1 MSFRKEIF
9 LALGFLFATMPLT
22 AFEPGPHPRLYISLQ
37 PTDKVPGLET
47 LRARIRK
54 AEYARAWD
62 RVKNSKS
69 AADRALVF
77 LVTGDTVGISVV
89 RKALS
94 ETVKNYNFLAEHAL
108 AYDWAYGALDE
119 KERKEFARRLM
130 DSAEAVARQYSIPTA
145 YHNMCR
151 GRHMAQGMAMLA
163 AWHEDPRAEKLLPQV
178 EKEMQW
184 LLEVLADSY
193 PVNDLEGRAGYGG
206 GWPEGYD
213 YDRHGSFYALQ
224 LLLAWRS
231 VGLGDLLSQS
241 DYWKDK
247 LPWLIY
253 GTAPGGSFILPY
265 EDNDWPIVMP
275 HDREMM
281 TFLEGEFREGLASYW
296 VDTFADTVKVRPFW
310 EFLFSDPSVKN
321 IPLDGLPTS
330 ALIPGL
336 GLALLRSSW
345 ADDASYVSFH
355 CGPWF
360 TYHQHAAQGSFT
372 VWRGRPLV
380 IEPGVYDGEVH
391 EHYVNWRIRTI
402 SHNCITVLDSTER
415 FQGPEAVP
423 EPANDGG
430 QIIQNWTLKP
440 STVAEW
446 RAQRKMRAAGQV
458 TAFLTDPTHDF
469 VSGEAA
475 GAYNPDKVRRW
486 CRRLLFIKPDWIIL
500 SDLVV
505 SGNPFFPKT
514 LFIHSPEEI
523 QVQGY
528 SATTVS
534 QGKAPLK
541 IYSLL
546 PQGALLKAA
555 GGPGRT
561 FEYGGN
567 NWKTVPAYNGQFDVA
582 WRLEIEA
589 PSQDTTVFLTALY
602 LGDPQNSG
610 TRIPEAKLLTS
621 SGKTVALSLGDG
633 RYRVEFDSEFK
644 ETYRLSGSGVTY
656 SIMGAVRQ
664 EGLPVEGAK
673 LDLEGVPRREA
684 QTDHQGRYNFSGLI
698 PGQYRIKLENSD
710 IIHEVRISDHSIGEV
725 NFE

>member
-241 DYWKDK
+241 D
-247 LPWLIY
+247 
-253 GTAPGGSFILPY
+253 
-265 EDNDWPIVMP
+265 
-275 HDREMM
+275 
-281 TFLEGEFREGLASYW
+281 
-296 VDTFADTVKVRPFW
+296 
-310 EFLFSDPSVKN
+310 
-321 IPLDGLPTS
+321 
-330 ALIPGL
+330 
-336 GLALLRSSW
+336 
-345 ADDASYVSFH
+345 
-355 CGPWF
+355 
-360 TYHQHAAQGSFT
+360 
-372 VWRGRPLV
+372 
-380 IEPGVYDGEVH
+380 
-391 EHYVNWRIRTI
+391 
-402 SHNCITVLDSTER
+402 
-415 FQGPEAVP
+415 
-423 EPANDGG
+423 
-430 QIIQNWTLKP
+430 
-440 STVAEW
+440 
-446 RAQRKMRAAGQV
+446 
-458 TAFLTDPTHDF
+458 
-469 VSGEAA
+469 
-475 GAYNPDKVRRW
+475 
-486 CRRLLFIKPDWIIL
+486 
-500 SDLVV
+500 
-505 SGNPFFPKT
+505 
-514 LFIHSPEEI
+514 
-523 QVQGY
+523 
-528 SATTVS
+528 
-534 QGKAPLK
+534 
-541 IYSLL
+541 
-546 PQGALLKAA
+546 
-555 GGPGRT
+555 
-561 FEYGGN
+561 
-567 NWKTVPAYNGQFDVA
+567 
-582 WRLEIEA
+582 
-589 PSQDTTVFLTALY
+589 
-602 LGDPQNSG
+602 
-610 TRIPEAKLLTS
+610 
-621 SGKTVALSLGDG
+621 
-633 RYRVEFDSEFK
+633 
-644 ETYRLSGSGVTY
+644 
-656 SIMGAVRQ
+656 
-664 EGLPVEGAK
+664 
-673 LDLEGVPRREA
+673 
-684 QTDHQGRYNFSGLI
+684 
-698 PGQYRIKLENSD
+698 
-710 IIHEVRISDHSIGEV
+710 
-725 NFE
+725 